1 MWGGVGHLHQGL
13 GRSDNKMSIHSIVI
27 YLLYIAVH
35 SVHIEPADP
44 FKILLPFAPFA
55 QSLWTFPY
63 LVASSERNRL
73 QAAGSWTV
81 VADDHQLSG
90 EHKFIPLLIDSGTSG
105 KINTF

>member
-1 MWGGVGHLHQGL
+1 MGHLHQGL

-44 FKILLPFAPFA
+44 FPFAPFA

-63 LVASSERNRL
+63 LVDWSERNRR

-81 VADDHQLSG
+81 VTDGHELSSK
-90 EHKFIPLLIDSGTSG
+90 HKSIINPLLIDSGTSG
-105 KINTF
+105 KISTF

>member
-1 MWGGVGHLHQGL
+1 M
-13 GRSDNKMSIHSIVI
+13 
-27 YLLYIAVH
+27 Y

-81 VADDHQLSG
+81 VTDGHELSSK
-90 EHKFIPLLIDSGTSG
+90 HKFIPLLIDSGTSG
-105 KINTF
+105 KISTF